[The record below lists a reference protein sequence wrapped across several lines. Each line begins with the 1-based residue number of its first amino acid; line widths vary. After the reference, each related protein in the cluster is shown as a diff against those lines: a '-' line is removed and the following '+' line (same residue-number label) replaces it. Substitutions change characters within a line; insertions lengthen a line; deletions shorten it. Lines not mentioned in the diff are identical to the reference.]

1 MKEKRTIIPTLI
13 APWRMRERECR
24 TSMQDKE
31 SKNGS
36 VQNSTGSCS
45 GYYGFVDSCCFGKKS
60 TASIL
65 LNRLLSQLVIVVAE
79 VWEVKKWDGQ
89 KQEDVRSGEA
99 LDVLQ
104 LKRSSDGVAA

>member
-24 TSMQDKE
+24 TSIQDKV
-31 SKNGS
+31 STNGS

-45 GYYGFVDSCCFGKKS
+45 GYYSFDSCCLGKMS
-60 TASIL
+60 AASIL
-65 LNRLLSQLVIVVAE
+65 LSRLHSQLVIVVAE

-99 LDVLQ
+99 LDALQ

>member
-1 MKEKRTIIPTLI
+1 MS
-13 APWRMRERECR
+13 A
-24 TSMQDKE
+24 
-31 SKNGS
+31 
-36 VQNSTGSCS
+36 
-45 GYYGFVDSCCFGKKS
+45 
-60 TASIL
+60 ASIL

>member
-1 MKEKRTIIPTLI
+1 MLFWE
-13 APWRMRERECR
+13 
-24 TSMQDKE
+24 DV
-31 SKNGS
+31 G
-36 VQNSTGSCS
+36 
-45 GYYGFVDSCCFGKKS
+45 CFNPS
-60 TASIL
+60 QQAS
-65 LNRLLSQLVIVVAE
+65 LVIVVAE